1 MCNVECVGYD
11 TAPMVQNSSRS
22 RRYLPAVAA
31 LTASVAVVVTLTAQ
45 SSGGKWWP
53 GYSGGADNSRYFASR
68 QINKDNVSRLQV
80 AWTYP
85 FGDTSFNPIA
95 VRGVVY
101 GRGRNGSLVAVD
113 AKTGRELWVREN
125 MTGMTARGMNYWE
138 SADGRDQRL
147 IFAMN
152 SLLQQLDAK
161 TGRPVMSF
169 GTNGVVD
176 LRVGI
181 DGRDPAT
188 IGNIQSNWPGEVFEN
203 LIILGSATG
212 EGYMS
217 PPGDIR
223 AYDVVTGRLAWTF
236 HTVPRP
242 GEFGYETWPKDAW
255 KYVGGVNNWGEMTV
269 DVRRGIVYIPLGSPT
284 YDFYGADRPGAN
296 LFGTSI
302 VALEARTG
310 KRLWHFQI
318 VHHDLWDLDP
328 NAAPQLITIRHNGRN
343 RDVVVVSSKTT
354 WLYVFDRVSGE
365 PIWPIEERPVPKSD
379 MPGEESWPTQPYPT
393 NPPPFGRQSFGVDDI
408 SPYLPADEAA
418 AFRKRLLGARNDGLF
433 TPISY
438 ADTVHI
444 PTSNGGVLFGG
455 MAAEPARGA
464 VYVVARDNPGILRL
478 LRPGENAGRGGAPP
492 APPGQAIYQQHCQS
506 CHGADRLGTANGVP
520 LLHATADPANNIAAG
535 APRFDAAAVRA
546 VVGAGKGRMPAFP
559 HLTAADVDAL
569 VAYLTT
575 APGGRGAAAGGR
587 GGRGGPIG
595 SGAPPEL
602 IVGSGSVWT
611 RPDAPGGRG
620 RGALPPYPEG
630 VPQFERPVI
639 NEYNTVGNR
648 ITPPYTSIV
657 KYDLNGPSIKW
668 RIGFG
673 DDPALA
679 ARGITGTGAPA
690 VLNGLV
696 VTESGLV
703 FGAGGDNQIRA
714 WDSDNGRQLWASRFG
729 GNFAGSPVMY
739 ETDGRQYLMVPAAS
753 AAGRGAGAA
762 SAPDAP
768 LGWVA
773 YALPRR

>member
-1 MCNVECVGYD
+1 MCNTRCVGYD
-11 TAPMVQNSSRS
+11 TAPMTQSSSRVW
-22 RRYLPAVAA
+22 RRVPAIAALAACAAAVA
-31 LTASVAVVVTLTAQ
+31 TLGAQ

-53 GYSGGADNSRYFASR
+53 GYSGGADNSRYFESK
-68 QINKDNVSRLQV
+68 QINKSNVGRLQV

-85 FGDTSFNPIA
+85 YGDTSFNPIA
-95 VRGVVY
+95 VRGVIY

-113 AKTGRELWVREN
+113 ARTGRELWVREN
-125 MTGMTARGMNYWE
+125 MTGMTARGLNYWE
-138 SADGRDQRL
+138 SAGGREQRL

-161 TGRPVMSF
+161 TGKPVTSF
-169 GTNGVVD
+169 GTSGVVD

-223 AYDVVTGRLAWTF
+223 AYDVLTGRLAWTF

-255 KYVGGVNNWGEMTV
+255 KYIGGVNNWGEMTV
-269 DVRRGIVYIPLGSPT
+269 DARRGIVYIPLGSPT
-284 YDFYGADRPGAN
+284 YDFYGADRSGAN

-310 KRLWHFQI
+310 RRLWHFQL

-328 NAAPQLITIRHNGRN
+328 NAAPQLVTIRHNGRN
-343 RDVVVVSSKTT
+343 RDVVVVSAKTT
-354 WLYVFDRVSGE
+354 WLYVFDRVTGE

-393 NPPPFGRQSFGVDDI
+393 NPPPLGRQTFTVDDI

-438 ADTVHI
+438 ADTMHI

-455 MAAEPARGA
+455 MASEPSRGA

-492 APPGQAIYQQHCQS
+492 APPGQTLYQQNCQS
-506 CHGADRLGTANGVP
+506 CHGPDRLGTANGVP
-520 LLHATADPANNIAAG
+520 LLHEAADPANNIVAG
-535 APRFDAAAVRA
+535 TARFDAAAIRT
-546 VVGAGKGRMPAFP
+546 VVNAGKGRMPAFP
-559 HLTAADVDAL
+559 HLTPQDVDAL
-569 VAYLTT
+569 VAFITA
-575 APGGRGAAAGGR
+575 APGGRGAGAAGR
-587 GGRGGPIG
+587 GGRGGPVG

-602 IVGSGSVWT
+602 IVGSGPVAT
-611 RPDAPGGRG
+611 RPDAAGGRG
-620 RGALPPYPEG
+620 RGALPPYPDG

-648 ITPPYTSIV
+648 ITPPYTSIL
-657 KYDLNGPSIKW
+657 KYDLNAPRIVW

-673 DDPALA
+673 DDPVLA
-679 ARGITGTGAPA
+679 ARGITGTGMAA

-696 VTESGLV
+696 VTEAGLV

-714 WDSDNGRQLWASRFG
+714 WDSDTGRQLWASRFG

-753 AAGRGAGAA
+753 TAGRGAGAGPA
-762 SAPDAP
+762 ANAP

-773 YALPRR
+773 YALPR